1 MTDEAKLEAMAQ
13 RVGAR
18 AADRLN
24 VERTAAVV
32 LERLRAEPVQTSRW
46 SWTQPPWLRI
56 AAALV
61 VLVGAGVLGRRLL
74 VGPGAG
80 DHAVAHFVADD
91 LNELSTDEL
100 QQVLSTMD
108 ETLDLGGT
116 TLPDADLEDLD
127 AQQLRAVLRTL
138 EG

>member
-13 RVGAR
+13 RLGAK
-18 AADRLN
+18 AAERVN

-32 LERLRAEPVQTSRW
+32 LERLRTEPQSSRW
-46 SWTQPPWLRI
+46 SWTQSRWLRV

-61 VLVGAGVLGRRLL
+61 VLVGAGMLGRRLL
-74 VGPGAG
+74 VGPGTG

-91 LNELSTDEL
+91 LNELSTAEL
-100 QQVLSTMD
+100 QQVLSTLD